1 MDPYLSQY
9 LDRNTAN
16 FKRSLDRIAD
26 KYSKFKDEDDVLE
39 VDIDKIELKT
49 LSKYLSE
56 FEHKLLKFGSKNQS
70 YLKDRSLSAH
80 SSTHSQLNWPCKDD
94 GADDDSASS
103 SEFPK
108 EDSAEGTM
116 SSLDGSWRNSSES
129 EVLPEDQDE
138 VLQMSLSSRC
148 TSLAELYPTMVN
160 RIERAWHRQ
169 TVSVAARSVLR
180 RYHRWRQQPRRSLRN
195 MLDITV
201 TSADDQPKMT
211 TSKRLFEEGSGSP
224 AKRMWTE
231 TAPRPVLSP
240 VTSLYN
246 GQWSPG
252 RERGLLS
259 GETPRLI
266 SLMNFSDTA
275 KPKEIS
281 LNKTFFVSELSP
293 HKQTHLVEQIPID
306 SASPSQHPYTTAKSS
321 VDPPFRFRRLSVS
334 SHSAEV
340 STYAAETPSVPERP
354 DIYSSPVRQSPF
366 KARRMSNLSRS
377 PLAFSRSPREYDGD
391 CSREP
396 MNPRSLSTSM
406 SSPPKRPVVLCKM
419 LYPQDCNQSSQ
430 LPPLSP
436 LPAQAANSHRRFRRN
451 LSLDSSLSSSAFHSP
466 KKVDEDFMKLYHK
479 FVCQN
484 KSTIFNTL
492 PCHLC
497 GGSSEARRVLPSTSL
512 AALALSPHRSILRKR
527 HREQRCDRLP
537 QSKRLRDQSCAHSP
551 GSKRHR
557 NEMLRRCLS
566 QSEMEGTPSAVPYS
580 PSKQRSQQSAAYLE
594 AWMGRHQPQF
604 SSLGGPLENKAF
616 DGQSPRNWR

>member
-1 MDPYLSQY
+1 
-9 LDRNTAN
+9 
-16 FKRSLDRIAD
+16 
-26 KYSKFKDEDDVLE
+26 
-39 VDIDKIELKT
+39 
-49 LSKYLSE
+49 
-56 FEHKLLKFGSKNQS
+56 
-70 YLKDRSLSAH
+70 
-80 SSTHSQLNWPCKDD
+80 
-94 GADDDSASS
+94 
-103 SEFPK
+103 
-108 EDSAEGTM
+108 M

-259 GETPRLI
+259 
-266 SLMNFSDTA
+266 
-275 KPKEIS
+275 
-281 LNKTFFVSELSP
+281 
-293 HKQTHLVEQIPID
+293 
-306 SASPSQHPYTTAKSS
+306 
-321 VDPPFRFRRLSVS
+321 
-334 SHSAEV
+334 
-340 STYAAETPSVPERP
+340 ETPSVPERP

-430 LPPLSP
+430 PPPLSP

-451 LSLDSSLSSSAFHSP
+451 LSLDSYLSSSVFHSP

-527 HREQRCDRLP
+527 HREQRCDSLP

-551 GSKRHR
+551 GSKRHK

-604 SSLGGPLENKAF
+604 SSLGEP
-616 DGQSPRNWR
+616 